1 MQWQRSCATANVSYP
16 SSAGEPPKQLR
27 GFEKVSVDVGQST
40 VVEFDLLRKDL
51 SYWDVVSQNWVIE
64 LGEYGF
70 FWGVVRGM
78 LKFRGVLQCNL
89 SGLVPP
95 NYIHT

>member
-1 MQWQRSCATANVSYP
+1 MQLYISYP

-51 SYWDVVSQNWVIE
+51 SYWDVESQNWVIE
-64 LGEYGF
+64 KGEYGVF
-70 FWGVVRGM
+70 LGSSSRDVKVQGCFTM
-78 LKFRGVLQCNL
+78 
-89 SGLVPP
+89 
-95 NYIHT
+95 